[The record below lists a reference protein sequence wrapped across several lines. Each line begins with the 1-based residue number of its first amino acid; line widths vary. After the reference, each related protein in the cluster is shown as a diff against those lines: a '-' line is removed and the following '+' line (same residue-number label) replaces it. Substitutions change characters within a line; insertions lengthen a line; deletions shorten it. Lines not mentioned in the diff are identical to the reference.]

1 MNLYVELARTLIA
14 RLERYC
20 VIIIPGPNGTVSFF
34 VPSQG
39 ELGRPKA
46 EGSYIQGTQDGSI
59 RELQLLIRS
68 SLQLKQA
75 VIDEISSRGCLADR
89 GSRDPRPDLVE
100 EPTT

>member
-1 MNLYVELARTLIA
+1 MNIYVELARTLIA

-20 VIIIPGPNGTVSFF
+20 VIIIPGPNGTLSFF

-46 EGSYIQGTQDGSI
+46 EGPYIQGTQDGSI
-59 RELQLLIRS
+59 REIQLLIRS

-75 VIDEISSRGCLADR
+75 VIDEISSRGCLAEG
-89 GSRDPRPDLVE
+89 GSPDPRPSFVD
-100 EPTT
+100 EPST